1 MPKITPFLWFDQ
13 QAEEA
18 ANFYTSIFKN
28 SKIDA
33 VTRYGDTGPGP
44 KGSVMT
50 VAFTLDGQPFS
61 ALNGGPNYKFNPA
74 VSFVVHCDSQQE
86 VDDYWDKLTAGGKE
100 IACGWLCDKYGLSWQ
115 IVPKRFL
122 EMITDSDPQKKER
135 VMKAMMTMKKLD
147 LPVLE
152 AAYRGDK

>member
-100 IACGWLCDKYGLSWQ
+100 IACGWL
-115 IVPKRFL
+115 
-122 EMITDSDPQKKER
+122 
-135 VMKAMMTMKKLD
+135 
-147 LPVLE
+147 
-152 AAYRGDK
+152 